1 MILYGVVT
9 YDEATEWTTDLLT
22 AKKWVEKAKQVFCD
36 GEQ

>member
-22 AKKWVEKAKQVFCD
+22 AKKMGRKC
-36 GEQ
+36 